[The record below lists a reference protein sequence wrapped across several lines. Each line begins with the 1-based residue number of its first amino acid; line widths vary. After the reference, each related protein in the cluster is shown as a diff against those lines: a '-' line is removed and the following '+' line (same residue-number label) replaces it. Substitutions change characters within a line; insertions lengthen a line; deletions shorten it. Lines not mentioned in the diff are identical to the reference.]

1 MNPVS
6 ARLPV
11 SSTSRSAP
19 ICALDLGALGRRP
32 LVVPEDRGADHTV
45 AAVERDQAVHLP
57 REPDARDLAALG
69 DLAERRLCRIP
80 PVLGVLLRPPRLR
93 RRERVAVRRGGEHL
107 ALRRERDRLDAR
119 RPDVEAHD
127 GGHGAQAPRAA

>member
-11 SSTSRSAP
+11 SSTSRSTP
-19 ICALDLGALGRRP
+19 DPALDLGALDGRP
-32 LVVPEDRGADHTV
+32 LVVPENRGADHTV

-57 REPDARDLAALG
+57 REPDPRDLAALG
-69 DLAERRLCRIP
+69 DLPERRLCRIP
-80 PVLGVLLRPPRLR
+80 PVLGVLLRPAGLR

-107 ALRRERDRLDAR
+107 ALGRQRDRLDAR
-119 RPDVEAHD
+119 RADVEAHD
-127 GGHGAQAPRAA
+127 ARSRRQAPRAA